1 MKYTERLKWALVS
14 DVLFMLALGAVFI
27 CKEKDLFNNFGVM
40 LTVISVFG
48 MVCIVM
54 SFYKD
59 AGEYKKWHN
68 IWKDPVWQTAG
79 YIILAVA
86 LIIYIVV
93 SPETTFGSALL
104 FLLIMATALIRDIRY
119 YRYAV
124 RFGMDD
130 LNDVNE
136 LARKHPEAG
145 PMINRKQKIR
155 NSEAETDN
163 NDQA

>member
-1 MKYTERLKWALVS
+1 MKYTERLKWAVVS
-14 DVLFMLALGAVFI
+14 DVIFMLALGAVFI
-27 CKEKDLFNNFGVM
+27 CKEKDLSNNFGVM

-68 IWKDPVWQTAG
+68 IWKDPIWQTAG
-79 YIILAVA
+79 YIALAVA
-86 LIIYIVV
+86 LIAFIVLT
-93 SPETTFGSALL
+93 PEVTFGSALM

-124 RFGMDD
+124 RFGMDE

-136 LARKHPEAG
+136 LAGKYPEAR
-145 PMINRKQKIR
+145 PMINRKQKTG
-155 NSEAETDN
+155 SGEDETAGDN
-163 NDQA
+163 

>member
-1 MKYTERLKWALVS
+1 MKYTERLKWAVVS
-14 DVLFMLALGAVFI
+14 DVIFMLALGAVFI
-27 CKEKDLFNNFGVM
+27 CKEKDLSNNFGVM

-79 YIILAVA
+79 YIALAIA
-86 LIIYIVV
+86 LIAFIVLT
-93 SPETTFGSALL
+93 PEVTFGSALM

-124 RFGMDD
+124 RFGMDE

-136 LARKHPEAG
+136 LAAKYPEAR
-145 PMINRKQKIR
+145 PMINRKQKTG
-155 NSEAETDN
+155 SGEDETAGDN
-163 NDQA
+163 